1 MAKKIVEAYP
11 WQDHKEQFIIGVDE
25 VGRGCVAGPVYA
37 AAVCLKPSGF
47 IKEIND
53 SKTLTPQK
61 RKALSDRIMLEHH
74 VCIASSSLKEI
85 DELNIL
91 HASLLAMKRAVMGL
105 KLNLNES
112 HILVDGNFIIPGMES
127 KISQT
132 ALIKGDLRATPIAAA
147 SIVAKVARDELLI
160 AMAEDY
166 PQYGFERHKGY
177 STKLHKE
184 AIKKFGPTKEHRRSF
199 SGVKEYL

>member
-1 MAKKIVEAYP
+1 
-11 WQDHKEQFIIGVDE
+11 
-25 VGRGCVAGPVYA
+25 
-37 AAVCLKPSGF
+37 
-47 IKEIND
+47 
-53 SKTLTPQK
+53 
-61 RKALSDRIMLEHH
+61 MLEHH